1 MKIRELED
9 KIIELSNRVEKLEKE
24 KTQKHEFKVGDR
36 VQFKSWKEMERE
48 FTSPW
53 FWGSS
58 TYFLLPGDFIFGQAM
73 KYLCGTYATIK
84 EITIDGKVIL
94 TDSTSNQGN
103 INDWSYSLD
112 MLKPAINEPKHWN
125 FKEYEKAI
133 LVNLPKKYNWIARD
147 YNGKL
152 YVYSN
157 KPKKDINFRFW
168 VCGKNGFD
176 IQKLTLCEHFFQT
189 IQWEDNKPCE
199 FRKFI

>member
-1 MKIRELED
+1 MEIRELEN

-36 VQFKSWKEMERE
+36 VQFKSWEEMERE

-53 FWGSS
+53 FWGRS
-58 TYFLLPGDFIFGQAM
+58 TYFFLPGDFIFGQAM

-103 INDWSYSLD
+103 IGDWNYSLD
-112 MLKPAINEPKHWN
+112 MLKPAVNEPKHWN
-125 FKEYEKAI
+125 FTEDEKVI
-133 LVNLPKKYNWIARD
+133 LRNLPREFRWIARD
-147 YNGKL
+147 SDKDL
-152 YVYSN
+152 YLYKE
-157 KPKKDINFRFW
+157 KPYKDGGQWDIDE
-168 VCGKNGFD
+168 GFYELD
-176 IQKLTLCEHFFQT
+176 LFEHFFQT
-189 IQWEDNKPCE
+189 IQWEDNEPCE